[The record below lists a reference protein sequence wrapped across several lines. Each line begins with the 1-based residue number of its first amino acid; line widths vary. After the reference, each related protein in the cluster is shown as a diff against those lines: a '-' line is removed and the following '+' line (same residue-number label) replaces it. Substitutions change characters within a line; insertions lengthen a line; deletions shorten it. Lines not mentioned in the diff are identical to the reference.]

1 MLGGLSAPG
10 LHRRLERSREDLG
23 LPVSR
28 LSVRPSGEG
37 PERAGKP
44 RPGPYRRIIA
54 GSRLVLTLDFA
65 PGPIMSRPVASACQ
79 TLGEFLAAMAECL
92 ADDGVADP
100 PPTAELIA
108 ARVLGLPRERL
119 DAEAGRP
126 PTADEQARLLG
137 LLDHVAAGEP
147 AAYLIGYAPFLGR
160 EFEVTR
166 DTLIPRRDTEEL
178 VKIVLEHVGAKPL
191 PDRPRVLELGTGSG
205 CVAITLALE
214 LPEAELTATDISA
227 AALAVARSNARRHG
241 VDDRVKFTQGD
252 LFEPIALQAA
262 ARPFDLIVS
271 NPPYIP
277 AGKIDAMGRA
287 VAANE
292 PHLALDGGDDGLG
305 FHRRIIAEAPCY
317 LAPGGRIYLEHEA
330 DQGPLARR
338 IGEASDVFEEV
349 RIIKDIAGRD
359 RVFAARR
366 K

>member
-1 MLGGLSAPG
+1 ML
-10 LHRRLERSREDLG
+10 
-23 LPVSR
+23 
-28 LSVRPSGEG
+28 
-37 PERAGKP
+37 
-44 RPGPYRRIIA
+44 
-54 GSRLVLTLDFA
+54 
-65 PGPIMSRPVASACQ
+65 RPVASARQ
-79 TLGEFLAAMAECL
+79 TLSEFLAAMAQRF

-108 ARVLGLPRERL
+108 VHVLGLPRERL

-126 PTADEQARLLG
+126 PTAEEQARLHS
-137 LLDHVAAGEP
+137 LLDQVAAGEP

-178 VKIVLEHVGAKPL
+178 VKIVLEQDGAHPL

-205 CVAITLALE
+205 CVAITLALV
-214 LPEAELTATDISA
+214 LPEAEVTATDISA
-227 AALAVARSNARRHG
+227 AALAVAGRNARRHG
-241 VDDRVKFTQGD
+241 VDDRVTLVLGD
-252 LFEPIALQAA
+252 LFKPIALHAA
-262 ARPFDLIVS
+262 ERPFDLIVS

-305 FHRRIIAEAPCY
+305 FHRRIIAEASRY

-338 IGEASDVFEEV
+338 IGEASDAFEEV
-349 RIIKDIAGRD
+349 RIVKDSGGRD
-359 RVFAARR
+359 RVLAARR